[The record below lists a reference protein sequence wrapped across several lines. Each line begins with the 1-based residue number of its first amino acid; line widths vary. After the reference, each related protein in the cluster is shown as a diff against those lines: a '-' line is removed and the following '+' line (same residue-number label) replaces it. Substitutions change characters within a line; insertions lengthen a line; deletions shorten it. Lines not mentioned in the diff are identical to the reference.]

1 MRLFIILILT
11 LMSLSADEAD
21 WRDEQSWGNA
31 ISEEEMNTAF
41 EKAKIE
47 NRANRVYDDKIYRYI
62 TGDYTVQNNQIELGA
77 IILDD
82 QLYNEDIEINLYAE
96 DLQVEGNSY
105 KDGLDIR
112 RNQYRNY
119 VAHDNRY
126 LESVEDEPF
135 ADELDNETYGSDS
148 DEEELLSM
156 TPVYLEEPGYSRVEE
171 EDITE
176 IGKIDLRGRRDIK
189 EVNVL
194 VEDVDILVD

>member
-82 QLYNEDIEINLYAE
+82 QLYNEDIEINLYTE

-126 LESVEDEPF
+126 VESVEDEPF

>member
-126 LESVEDEPF
+126 VESVEDEPF